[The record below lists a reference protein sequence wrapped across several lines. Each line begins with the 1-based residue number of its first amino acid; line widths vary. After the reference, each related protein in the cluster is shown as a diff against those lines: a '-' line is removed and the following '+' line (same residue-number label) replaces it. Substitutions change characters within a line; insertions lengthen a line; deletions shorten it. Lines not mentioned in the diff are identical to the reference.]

1 MDLTPRDHLVCVARE
16 RLSDIL
22 LCEGASENHR
32 SYADRLACAY
42 WRQSTVD
49 CILQDLQFIFAEDE
63 FAGILGFCKLHYPI
77 LFATIPLELKSGQA
91 SPANTQHNA
100 AAVTGILDS
109 AACRASSFDNVWPA
123 AFRFYLPQQLPHH
136 SME

>member
-42 WRQSTVD
+42 WQQSTVD

-63 FAGILGFCKLHYPI
+63 FAGILGFCKLRYPI
-77 LFATIPLELKSGQA
+77 LFATIPSEIRLGHA
-91 SPANTQHNA
+91 TPANTQHDA
-100 AAVTGILDS
+100 AADTRILNS
-109 AACRASSFDNVWPA
+109 AASRASSFVTVWPA
-123 AFRFYLPQQLPHH
+123 AFRFNSPQQLPHH